1 MSNSP
6 LVTYTNLTPYNRTK
20 PRRGKILYIIPHC
33 YVGQVT
39 AKRGCDGFYPDG
51 RGASA
56 HYVIGYDGQIGQSVD
71 EANRAWTTGGN
82 LSANG
87 YTGATMDHYA
97 VTIEV
102 ACDSFHPYAITPAA
116 YDALIRLMA
125 DIAQRNGIQ
134 ELRWKADK
142 SLVGK
147 PDQQNVLVHRWF
159 ANKACPGDYIYN
171 HLGDIV
177 AQANKILRGDDEMT
191 EEEVKKIVKETV
203 AVEVKAAVKTAVLEA
218 MNEANPVYKDLK
230 DVPAYWQDAAKSLLD
245 AGAVNGGTPAEV
257 NATDLNLRAETL
269 KAAVVAVQYV
279 HAMLPGGRGEEPPTD

>member
-6 LVTYTNLTPYNRTK
+6 LVTYTNLTPYNRTR
-20 PRRGKILYIIPHC
+20 PRRGKILYIVPHC

-39 AKRGCDGFYPDG
+39 AKRGCDGFYSEG

-71 EANRAWTTGGN
+71 EADRAWTTGGS

-87 YTGATMDHYA
+87 YTGATIDHYA

-102 ACDSFHPYAITPAA
+102 ACDSFHPYTITDAA
-116 YDALIRLMA
+116 YKALVRLMA
-125 DIAQRNGIQ
+125 DIARRNGIQ

-142 SLVGK
+142 TLVGK
-147 PDQQNVLVHRWF
+147 PEQQNVLVHRWF
-159 ANKACPGDYIYN
+159 ANKACPGDYIFN

-177 AQANKILRGDDEMT
+177 AQANKILRGDEDELT
-191 EEEVKKIVKETV
+191 EAEIRKIVDEAVAAQVSV
-203 AVEVKAAVKTAVLEA
+203 AVEAALDKI
-218 MNEANPVYKDLK
+218 NPLYKDLK
-230 DVPAYWQDAAKSLLD
+230 DVPSYWQDAAKSLLD
-245 AGAVNGGTPAEV
+245 TGAVNGGTPAEV

-269 KAAVVAVQYV
+269 KAAVVAVLYV
-279 HAMLPGGRGEEPPTD
+279 HAMLPGGQGEEPASS